1 MEEEMNKPLILVTND
16 DGVNAKGISA
26 LVEMVK
32 PLGEVVVMAP
42 FHGNSGMSHAI
53 TVKIPIRYKK
63 IREEENVTVYGC
75 SGTPVD
81 CVKLAISEI
90 LHRKPDVLVSG
101 INHGSNSSISIIYSG
116 TMGAVIEGC
125 VNGIQSVGFSLLD
138 YASDADF
145 SSTIEHGRK
154 VVSNVLENG
163 LPDHT
168 CLNVNFPAI
177 KKDEIKGIK
186 ICRQAKGMWKEEFD
200 KRMDPRSGEYFW
212 LTGYFENCEN
222 GSTDTD
228 EWALANNY
236 ISIVPV
242 EIDFTA
248 YDKIDYFKKWNYEL
262 KD

>member
-1 MEEEMNKPLILVTND
+1 MSKPLILVTND

-26 LVEMVK
+26 LIEMVK

-53 TVKIPIRYKK
+53 TVKVPIRYKK
-63 IREEENVTVYGC
+63 LREEENLTVYGC
-75 SGTPVD
+75 NGTPVD
-81 CVKLAISEI
+81 CVKLANSEV
-90 LHRKPDVLVSG
+90 LHRKPDLLVSG
-101 INHGSNSSISIIYSG
+101 INHGSNASISIIYSG

-145 SSTIEHGRK
+145 SQIIDHGRK
-154 VVSNVLENG
+154 IAANVLENG
-163 LPDHT
+163 LPENI
-168 CLNVNFPAI
+168 CLNVNFPAVL
-177 KKDEIKGIK
+177 KEEIEGVKV
-186 ICRQAKGMWKEEFD
+186 CRQAKGMWKEEFE
-200 KRMDPRSGEYFW
+200 KRLDPRKGEYFW
-212 LTGYFENCEN
+212 LTGYFEDNEN

-236 ISIVPV
+236 ISVVPV

-248 YDKIDYFKKWNYEL
+248 YDKMDYFKQWNYDIKNE
-262 KD
+262 

>member
-1 MEEEMNKPLILVTND
+1 VEMSKPLIFVTND

-26 LVEMVK
+26 LIEMVK

-53 TVKIPIRYKK
+53 TVKVPIRYKK
-63 IREEENVTVYGC
+63 IREEENVTVYAC

-81 CVKLAISEI
+81 CVKLAISEV
-90 LHRKPDVLVSG
+90 LHRKPDILVSG

-145 SSTIEHGRK
+145 SQTIEYGRK
-154 VVSNVLENG
+154 IVSNVLENS
-163 LPDHT
+163 LPDLT
-168 CLNVNFPAI
+168 CLNVNFPLI
-177 KKDEIKGIK
+177 EKDEIKGIQ
-186 ICRQAKGMWKEEFD
+186 ICRQAKGLWKEEFE
-200 KRMDPRSGEYFW
+200 KRMDPRRGEYFW
-212 LTGYFENCEN
+212 LTGYFENNEN

-242 EIDFTA
+242 EVDFTA
-248 YDKIDYFKKWNYEL
+248 YDKIDYLKKWNYEL

>member
-75 SGTPVD
+75 NGTPVD

-90 LHRKPDVLVSG
+90 LHRKPDILVSG
-101 INHGSNSSISIIYSG
+101 INHGANSSISIIYSG

-125 VNGIQSVGFSLLD
+125 VNEIQSVGFSLLD

-145 SSTIEHGRK
+145 SSTIAHGRK

-177 KKDEIKGIK
+177 KKEEIKGIK
-186 ICRQAKGMWKEEFD
+186 VCRQAKGMWKEEFD
-200 KRMDPRSGEYFW
+200 KRTDPRSGEYFW

-248 YDKIDYFKKWNYEL
+248 HDKIDYFKKWDYEL

>member
-1 MEEEMNKPLILVTND
+1 MSKPLILVTND

-26 LVEMVK
+26 LIEMVR
-32 PLGEVVVMAP
+32 PLGDVVVMAP

-53 TVKIPIRYKK
+53 TVKVPIRFKK
-63 IREEENVTVYGC
+63 IQEEENVTIYGC

-81 CVKLAISEI
+81 CVKLAISEV

-101 INHGSNSSISIIYSG
+101 INHGSNASISVIYSG

-125 VNGIQSVGFSLLD
+125 VNEIQSIGFSLLD
-138 YASDADF
+138 YSSDADF
-145 SSTIEHGRK
+145 SSTIDHGRK
-154 VVSNVLENG
+154 IVSNVLEKG
-163 LPDHT
+163 LPKAT

-177 KKDEIKGIK
+177 SKDEIQGVK
-186 ICRQAKGMWKEEFD
+186 ICRQAKGIWKEEFD
-200 KRMDPRSGEYFW
+200 KRQDPRSGEYFW
-212 LTGYFENCEN
+212 LTGYFENREN

-228 EWALANNY
+228 EWALANNF

-248 YDKIDYFKKWNYEL
+248 YDHLNYFKKWNYEI
-262 KD
+262 